1 MVDPEVLETISG
13 IESDELNE
21 WLESLEDVLHRYGPE
36 KLGELLVHLQERAYQ
51 RGVKL
56 PFTANTPYIN
66 TIHHS
71 EQVRFPGDLQMERR
85 IKSIVR
91 WNARRLARPLSAS
104 VHASFSS
111 NISR

>member
-36 KLGELLVHLQERAYQ
+36 KLGELLIHLQERAYQ

-66 TIHHS
+66 TIHHI
-71 EQVRFPGDLQMERR
+71 EFGRIFGGNIFPTF
-85 IKSIVR
+85 SIITTDM
-91 WNARRLARPLSAS
+91 NQAIITSCPNDSRL
-104 VHASFSS
+104 
-111 NISR
+111 